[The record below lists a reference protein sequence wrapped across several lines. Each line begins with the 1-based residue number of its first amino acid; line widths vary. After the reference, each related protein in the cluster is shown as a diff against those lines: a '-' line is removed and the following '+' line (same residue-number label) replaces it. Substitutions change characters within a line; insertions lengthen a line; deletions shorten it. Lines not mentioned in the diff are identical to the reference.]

1 MAFLTGFNPRTTVL
15 RRPIQASA
23 DKTIA
28 WSAAGVA
35 FGDAIS
41 VVS

>member
-1 MAFLTGFNPRTTVL
+1 MAFLTDLKPGITVS

-28 WSAAGVA
+28 WSATGVG
-35 FGDAIS
+35 FGDAI
-41 VVS
+41 